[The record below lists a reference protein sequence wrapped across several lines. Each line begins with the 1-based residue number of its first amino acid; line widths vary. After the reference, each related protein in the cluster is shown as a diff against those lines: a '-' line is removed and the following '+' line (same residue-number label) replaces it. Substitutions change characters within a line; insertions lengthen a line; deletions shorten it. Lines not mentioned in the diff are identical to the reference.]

1 MTTRGR
7 PPRSESTP
15 SASGRRTTKRLVI
28 VESPAKARTVGKFLG
43 HGYIVRA
50 SVGHVRDLPEKRLGV
65 DVAHDFQPQYVI
77 PEKKKSVVRQLQQ
90 EAKEAQEL
98 YLATDPDR
106 EGEAISWHLQTALKT
121 DGKPVHR
128 VVFHEITRDAIREA
142 FRHPR
147 AIDLQ
152 LVEAQQAR
160 RVLDRLVGYSLS
172 PLLRKKVA
180 RRNVSAGRVQSVAL
194 RLVVERERE
203 IEAFKPEEYWTLDA
217 ELAKAPSR
225 ARRQAFRAG
234 LVQIRGEKA
243 ELRGEAETQAV
254 VDDLAGARYVVAD
267 VRQRE
272 VQRQPAAP
280 FTTSTLQQEAARKL
294 GFSATRTMRVA
305 QQLYEGLALGREGEV
320 GLITYMRTDSTTMA
334 ESAVSELRAYI
345 ADKFGRDYLPDAPRT
360 YRARAKGAQEA
371 HEAIRPTSV
380 WREPEAVQP
389 HLTPEQYRLYRLIW
403 QRTVA
408 CQMAAARFDQ
418 TTAEIDAGRPGAE
431 PPYRFRATG
440 SVLRFQGFIAVYTEG
455 RDDGDEPEEKQ
466 KALPLLDA
474 GEELALVQLLP
485 EQHFTQPPPRY
496 TEATLVKALEEHGIG
511 RPSTYAPTLNTLQ
524 ERTYVRREGKQL
536 RPTELGVVVNDLL
549 VRHFS
554 EVVNVGF
561 TAEMETRLDDIA
573 RGEQEWVRVV
583 RSFYEPFAVDVERA
597 AREMERV
604 DLRPEEAGEDCPAC
618 GSPMV
623 IRHGRFGKFIACSAF
638 PKCRETKPFRVA
650 IGVPCPECGAE
661 LVERTSR
668 RGRAFYGCSRYPDC
682 QFALWQRPLP
692 EPCPACGGIMVQRDK
707 QRAQC
712 TKCRRT
718 GALPEQSEAA
728 S

>member
-1 MTTRGR
+1 MAPRQKSATE
-7 PPRSESTP
+7 PRS
-15 SASGRRTTKRLVI
+15 SASSDKHPIKRLVI

-43 HGYIVRA
+43 RGYAVRA
-50 SVGHVRDLPEKRLGV
+50 SIGHVRDLPEKRLGV
-65 DVAHDFQPQYVI
+65 DLANNFQPQYVI
-77 PEKKKSVVRQLQQ
+77 PEKKKDIVRQLQQ
-90 EAKEAQEL
+90 EAREAQEL

-106 EGEAISWHLQTALKT
+106 EGEAISWHLQATLKT

-147 AIDLQ
+147 SIDLQ

-172 PLLRKKVA
+172 PLLRQKVA
-180 RRNVSAGRVQSVAL
+180 KRNLSAGRVQSVAL
-194 RLVVERERE
+194 RLVVERERA
-203 IEAFKPEEYWTLDA
+203 IASFTPEEYWTLDA
-217 ELAKAPSR
+217 ELAKR
-225 ARRQAFRAG
+225 AGRGKQQTFRAT

-243 ELRGEAETQAV
+243 ELHNESEARAI
-254 VDDLAGARYVVAD
+254 VDDLAGARYIVAD

-305 QQLYEGLALGREGEV
+305 QQLYEGLPLGKEGEI
-320 GLITYMRTDSTTMA
+320 GLITYMRTDSTNLA
-334 ESAVSELRAYI
+334 ASAVAELRSYI
-345 ADKFGRDYLPDAPRT
+345 AEKFGTAYLPEAPRVF
-360 YRARAKGAQEA
+360 RAKAKGAQEA

-380 WREPEAVQP
+380 RREPEAVRP
-389 HLTPEQYRLYRLIW
+389 YLTSEQYRLYRLIW

-418 TTAEIDAGRPGAE
+418 TTAEIDAGRPGAAR
-431 PPYRFRATG
+431 PYRFRATG

-455 RDDGDEPEEKQ
+455 RDDGDEPEEKLR
-466 KALPLLDA
+466 ALPPLAA

-496 TEATLVKALEEHGIG
+496 TEASLVKALEEHGIG
-511 RPSTYAPTLNTLQ
+511 RPSTYAPTLSTLQ
-524 ERTYVRREGKQL
+524 DRGYVQREGKQL
-536 RPTELGVVVNDLL
+536 RPTDLGVVVNDLL
-549 VRHFS
+549 VKHFPD
-554 EVVNVGF
+554 VVNVGF
-561 TAEMETRLDDIA
+561 TADMEEKLDDIA

-583 RSFYEPFAVDVERA
+583 RSFYEPFAEDVARA
-597 AREMERV
+597 SREMERV
-604 DLRPEEAGEDCPAC
+604 ALKPEEAGENCPAC

-623 IRHGRFGKFIACSAF
+623 IKHGRFGKFIACSAF
-638 PKCRETKPFRVA
+638 PTCRETKPFRVT
-650 IGVPCPECGAE
+650 IGVSCPECGAE

-668 RGRAFYGCSRYPDC
+668 RGRPFYGCSRYPEC
-682 QFALWQRPLP
+682 QFAIWQRPLP
-692 EPCPACGGIMVQRDK
+692 EPCPACGGMLVQRDK
-707 QRAQC
+707 QRARC
-712 TKCRRT
+712 TKCGHT
-718 GALPEQSEAA
+718 SALPEQSEVA